1 MYPKIIKPTQDLLNE
16 FNLDNSNNLN
26 NDFDGIEEYKRGDSY
41 SQIAWK
47 KSTFKEKKYV
57 KKIFKS

>member
-26 NDFDGIEEYKRGDSY
+26 NDFDGIEEYKREIAI
-41 SQIAWK
+41 QIAWK
-47 KSTFKEKKYV
+47 NHF
-57 KKIFKS
+57 